1 MTSLESL
8 DFVDV
13 LSHDEFRDIVQRYKP
28 HRLVP
33 LREALIAKSNDIQDQ
48 RLTPRSLKTNRDGTP
63 MDEADY
69 EDWSAKA
76 RTAQNCTDR
85 QIQIV
90 TETMR
95 QPHNWGNGTLCE
107 AIAVVMEI
115 ADCAPLSYSSGFSE
129 EESACMSIVR
139 HYLDSVNPQRSV
151 SCTS

>member
-1 MTSLESL
+1 MNTENI

-13 LSHDEFRDIVQRYKP
+13 LSHDEFRDIIQRYKP
-28 HRLVP
+28 HRLGP
-33 LREALIAKSNDIQDQ
+33 LREALIQKSNDIQDQ
-48 RLTPRSLKTNRDGTP
+48 RLTPNSLKTNRDGSP
-63 MDEADY
+63 MDEIQY

-107 AIAVVMEI
+107 AIDLLYDMAAQFTVT
-115 ADCAPLSYSSGFSE
+115 ATC
-129 EESACMSIVR
+129 EESALKIVR
-139 HYLDSVNPQRSV
+139 HYLDSVTPNRSHA
-151 SCTS
+151 CTS